1 MQFRNPGLQNI
12 NNNRMQGDYEIRTFT
27 GNQRNRSPMQPYA
40 QNYRRSPMRI
50 YEQGTSESGMGEMIY
65 LEPNETNYRR
75 EQNMSPLND
84 SRNLIM
90 RSPITQGVRNEYG
103 NGGIVNMSQQLNYLQ
118 NQRSQKKS
126 NDIEGREMLSSSPK
140 TLNIGESPQE
150 IEYNMRTINS
160 GGMNNNNM
168 NSPRPNFLNDRSYNM
183 MLNETGNI
191 FIDQPMQQGGYMMQ
205 NDASNSGIMPQGMS
219 DQKGLDQNTREIQFL
234 MNPRDLQEPLPGVLR
249 KMSPRGNVDGESDS
263 GSEKNE
269 NINQIKDLKSQ
280 LERNNQQLFKNEDG
294 IIGEVNR
301 QNRGDLENI
310 ELIQRTGGLQDNMNV
325 QGEDVKKL
333 IKYYVKTYDPHKGE
347 DGNLISNSQ
356 MIIPLNQDKL
366 FNDRYKV
373 LQKMN
378 KLSSILLAKNRNRSP
393 DPNLNR
399 SFLDDNRSKFD
410 KKTLNNATIRP
421 GQKKTLRNK
430 GKNKFLY
437 VSLAMLSAKGPNT
450 EDRTILRRMRID
462 KGGVVDLAQE
472 SIQKKNKF
480 KIKKARTSGRGFISI
495 NPKYRE
501 KAARIVQAWWR
512 ERKERYKKILEQIIK
527 IQSVWRGKF
536 TRKYVYD
543 IIYISYLQEKFLAI
557 MRNVLV
563 NHIRPYVFGE
573 LFSKNKLI
581 KETLYTLLSKYDEKF
596 TLIRLKPYFLKWKN
610 TSQLLSQRMQKSQN
624 LLERKEYNEQKLVI
638 LKKYFDKWVLLSN
651 LYKYIGKAKNE
662 EEKRNKFF
670 GTLNMING
678 LTSLAKRQVHKNTKE
693 PITNYLKDLLKQKL
707 LYKIVNKTRKKCLD
721 IILRNYLHKW
731 LTAANKKKL
740 DELKANTFIKAT
752 NHIDSRLDKI
762 KMKYYLDKW
771 RNHIPK
777 YKKLTNINKGL
788 DLLKKYSKLKTYE
801 EPLKAFLDKCDTIN
815 KKNALLEMMKLK
827 GRTLK
832 DLMRKK
838 FDVWKNKKIRLDD
851 KDKRNEIYNTLLKNI
866 LNNIEKRILQKKFN
880 QWRQRPKIDVNN
892 EFKKMTLFKDKL
904 HNLFKNHYLDDYEK
918 FLNGLEKTR
927 AEHALKRAGKNIYKI
942 YSKKNNI
949 LLKYYFYKWRSK
961 IKDEEIKE
969 LHKQLFKF
977 IRSKK

>member
-1 MQFRNPGLQNI
+1 MNFRNRGQQNLNNKRLQT
-12 NNNRMQGDYEIRTFT
+12 DYEKRTFT
-27 GNQRNRSPMQPYA
+27 GNQRNRSPMESYG

-610 TSQLLSQRMQKSQN
+610 TSQLLSQRMLKSQN

-740 DELKANTFIKAT
+740 DELKA
-752 NHIDSRLDKI
+752 
-762 KMKYYLDKW
+762 
-771 RNHIPK
+771 
-777 YKKLTNINKGL
+777 
-788 DLLKKYSKLKTYE
+788 
-801 EPLKAFLDKCDTIN
+801 
-815 KKNALLEMMKLK
+815 
-827 GRTLK
+827 
-832 DLMRKK
+832 
-838 FDVWKNKKIRLDD
+838 
-851 KDKRNEIYNTLLKNI
+851 EII
-866 LNNIEKRILQKKFN
+866 LIQ
-880 QWRQRPKIDVNN
+880 D
-892 EFKKMTLFKDKL
+892 
-904 HNLFKNHYLDDYEK
+904 
-918 FLNGLEKTR
+918 
-927 AEHALKRAGKNIYKI
+927 
-942 YSKKNNI
+942 
-949 LLKYYFYKWRSK
+949 
-961 IKDEEIKE
+961 
-969 LHKQLFKF
+969 
-977 IRSKK
+977 